1 MNTVSAT
8 QTASRTAGI
17 PAARKPHL
25 LPLIFFA
32 AAYVFLI
39 LLFPHLYHLTP
50 FYNRTVSGF
59 IKLGSYCLLGILGI
73 VLFRDLYAAGLR
85 EWKAHPLKNLGL
97 LIGCFLAVQISDM
110 IVVPFAM
117 AMGYESMNQTNVE
130 VVLNAFPALLTI
142 LGMGVLG
149 PVTEETIF
157 RFTMV
162 VRGKEKFPVWL
173 CIIVSSVAFMLLH
186 THAFTLNEVI
196 SCLPQLTTGLILAV
210 LVVKCKNPTIPV
222 LVHILNNVIALAP
235 AALNK

>member
-8 QTASRTAGI
+8 QTASRTAAV

-50 FYNRTVSGF
+50 VYNQTVSGF
-59 IKLGSYCLLGILGI
+59 IALCSYCVLGTLGIM
-73 VLFRDLYAAGLR
+73 LFRDLYAAGLR

-97 LIGCFLAVQISDM
+97 LIGCFLAVKISD
-110 IVVPFAM
+110 IVVVPFTM
-117 AMGYESMNQTNVE
+117 AMGYESMNQDNVA
-130 VVLNAFPALLTI
+130 LTINLFPALLTVLS
-142 LGMGVLG
+142 LGILG

-157 RFTMV
+157 RFTMIV
-162 VRGKEKFPVWL
+162 KGKEKFPVWL
-173 CIIVSSVAFMLLH
+173 CIIVSSVLFMLLH
-186 THAFTLNEVI
+186 THAFTMFEVI

-222 LVHILNNVIALAP
+222 LIHILNNVVAILLAV
-235 AALNK
+235 LKK

>member
-8 QTASRTAGI
+8 QTASRTAAV

-97 LIGCFLAVQISDM
+97 LIAEC
-110 IVVPFAM
+110 IVRFVS
-117 AMGYESMNQTNVE
+117 G
-130 VVLNAFPALLTI
+130 I
-142 LGMGVLG
+142 
-149 PVTEETIF
+149 IF
-157 RFTMV
+157 RHRV
-162 VRGKEKFPVWL
+162 GDERWKHSLIIAL
-173 CIIVSSVAFMLLH
+173 CVF
-186 THAFTLNEVI
+186 
-196 SCLPQLTTGLILAV
+196 CGLIFL
-210 LVVKCKNPTIPV
+210 LLIS
-222 LVHILNNVIALAP
+222 P
-235 AALNK
+235 AFLISKGAAA